1 MLQVPETPDDYY
13 FHVFSMHGS
22 EGIGM
27 MDPPYTYNTVRPV
40 DFYCE
45 APEEIRR

>member
-1 MLQVPETPDDYY
+1 MPETPDDYY
-13 FHVFSMHGS
+13 FHVFSLHETKGL
-22 EGIGM
+22 GM
-27 MDPPYTYNTVRPV
+27 LDEPYTYNTVRPV